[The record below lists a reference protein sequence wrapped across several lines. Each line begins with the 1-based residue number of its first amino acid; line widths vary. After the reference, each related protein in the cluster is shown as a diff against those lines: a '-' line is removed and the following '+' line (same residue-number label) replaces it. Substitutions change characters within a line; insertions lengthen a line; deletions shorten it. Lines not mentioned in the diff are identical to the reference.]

1 MEIET
6 FILYLKRLCF
16 VHRDKLM
23 KIDDIMYI
31 EISLFRN
38 YKREFDNSLVWNEM
52 LRFNFLSY
60 FLSKISKTLFIRDR
74 IISSRSK

>member
-6 FILYLKRLCF
+6 VILYLKRLCF

-38 YKREFDNSLVWNEM
+38 YKREFDNSLVWNEI
-52 LRFNFLSY
+52 LKFNFLSY
-60 FLSKISKTLFIRDR
+60 FLSKISKTLSETESSLRDQN
-74 IISSRSK
+74 K